1 MKQRIKYAVEHGI
14 QNALQLFRLLPLQNK
29 VSFIAFSGRQ
39 YSDSPR
45 RISELLL
52 REHPEIRQVW
62 AFNEPEKFRFLE
74 EKGIKVVKYK
84 SMEYLYHVMTSKVYV
99 DNAEFWSILKFRP
112 GQMVLETWHGGGA
125 YKKVG
130 GHRIDVNE
138 REQHHAVEKMNKI
151 TLFLSSSRAF
161 TEFVI
166 RDAYQYRGEVLE
178 CGLPRNDDLL
188 HPDPAVPA
196 RVRKLLDI
204 PENAGVLLYAPTFRN
219 SHSLDLYDVDFSRLK
234 AALEARFGG
243 EWVILLRMHY
253 YLADRAMESRAEY
266 LRNATGYPDMQDL
279 LQCADVLLTDYSSC
293 MWDFSLMEKPCFLY
307 ARDIA
312 QYRGERDFYTPIES
326 WPFPL
331 ASDNGELERAIA
343 DFDENTYRAAVHRHH
358 KELGSTE
365 SGTAAKQCV
374 DRIVFFCRAN
384 FPGRGG
390 V

>member
-14 QNALQLFRLLPLQNK
+14 QNALQLFRLLPLKPRVN
-29 VSFIAFSGRQ
+29 FIAFSGRQ

-52 REHPEIRQVW
+52 KEHPEIQQVW

-84 SMEYLYHVMTSKVYV
+84 SLEYLYYVMTSRVYV

-112 GQMVLETWHGGGA
+112 GQMVLQTWHGGGA
-125 YKKVG
+125 YKRVG
-130 GHRIDVNE
+130 GHRIDVNA

-161 TEFVI
+161 TDFVI
-166 RDAYQYRGEVLE
+166 RGAYQYRGEVLE

-188 HPDPAVPA
+188 DPDPAA
-196 RVRKLLDI
+196 AGRVKQALGI
-204 PENAGVLLYAPTFRN
+204 APEKKVLLYAPTFRN
-219 SHSLDLYDVDFSRLK
+219 SHSLDLYDVDFSALK
-234 AALEARFGG
+234 GSLEERFGG
-243 EWVILLRMHY
+243 EWVIVLRMHY
-253 YLADRAMESRAEY
+253 YLAHKAMASSAPY
-266 LRNATGYPDMQDL
+266 LRNATDYPDMQEL

-293 MWDFSLMEKPCFLY
+293 MWDFSLMARPCFLY

-312 QYRGERDFYTPIES
+312 EYRGERDFYTPIDS

-331 ASDNGELERAIA
+331 AADNAALAKVIA
-343 DFDENTYRAAVHRHH
+343 EFDEKRYRAGVARHH
-358 KELGSTE
+358 ADLGSTE

-374 DRIVFFCRAN
+374 ERIVGFMKK
-384 FPGRGG
+384 
-390 V
+390 

>member
-1 MKQRIKYAVEHGI
+1 MKQKIKYTVEHGI
-14 QNALQLFRLLPLQNK
+14 QNALQTFRLLPLQNR
-29 VSFIAFSGRQ
+29 VNFIAFSGRQ

-52 REHPEIRQVW
+52 KEHPEIQQVW

-74 EKGIKVVKYK
+74 KKGIKVVKYK
-84 SMEYLYHVMTSKVYV
+84 SLSYLYYVMTSRVYV

-125 YKKVG
+125 YKRVG

-138 REQHHAVEKMNKI
+138 REQQHAVEKMNKI
-151 TLFLSSSRAF
+151 TLFLSSSKAF
-161 TEFVI
+161 TKYVI

-188 HPDPAVPA
+188 HPDPAVSR
-196 RVRKLLDI
+196 RVRQALDI
-204 PENAGVLLYAPTFRN
+204 PEHAKVLVYAPTFRN
-219 SHSLDLYDVDFSRLK
+219 SHTLDLYDVDFARLK
-234 AALEARFGG
+234 ASLEAKFGG

-253 YLADRAMESRAEY
+253 YLADKAMASQASF
-266 LRNATGYPDMQDL
+266 LRNATDYPDMQDL

-293 MWDFSLMEKPCFLY
+293 MWDFSLMHRPCFLY

-312 QYRGERDFYTPIES
+312 AYRGERDFYTPIDS

-331 ASDNGELERAIA
+331 ASNNDELAEVIA
-343 DFDENTYRAAVHRHH
+343 GFDSDAYRAAVDRHH
-358 KELGSTE
+358 EALGSTE
-365 SGTAAKQCV
+365 SGTAAKQCAE
-374 DRIVFFCRAN
+374 RIVKYLN
-384 FPGRGG
+384 K
-390 V
+390 

>member
-1 MKQRIKYAVEHGI
+1 MKQRIKYAIEHGI
-14 QNALQLFRLLPLQNK
+14 QNALQLFRVLPLQDR

-52 REHPEIRQVW
+52 KEHPEIQQVW

-84 SMEYLYHVMTSKVYV
+84 SLEYLYYVMTSRVYV

-125 YKKVG
+125 YKRVG
-130 GHRIDVNE
+130 GHRIDVNA
-138 REQHHAVEKMNKI
+138 REQQHAVEKMNKI

-161 TEFVI
+161 TNFVI

-188 HPDPAVPA
+188 HPDAA
-196 RVRKLLDI
+196 AAQRVRKALSI
-204 PENAGVLLYAPTFRN
+204 PENAKVLVYAPTFRN
-219 SHSLDLYDVDFSRLK
+219 SHSLDLYDVDFAALK
-234 AALEARFGG
+234 AALERKFGG
-243 EWVILLRMHY
+243 EWIIALRMHY
-253 YLADRAMESRAEY
+253 YLADKAMASQADF
-266 LRNATGYPDMQDL
+266 LRNATDYPDMQDL

-293 MWDFSLMEKPCFLY
+293 MWDFSLMHKPCFLY
-307 ARDIA
+307 ARDISE
-312 QYRGERDFYTPIES
+312 YRGERDFYTPIED

-331 ASDNGELERAIA
+331 AADNAELARVIA
-343 DFDENTYRAAVHRHH
+343 DFDESAYRAAVDRHH
-358 KELGSTE
+358 QELGSTE
-365 SGTAAKQCV
+365 SGTAARQCTE
-374 DRIVFFCRAN
+374 RIVEFLN
-384 FPGRGG
+384 P
-390 V
+390 

>member
-1 MKQRIKYAVEHGI
+1 MKQKIKYAVEHGI
-14 QNALQLFRLLPLQNK
+14 QNALQLFRLLPLQKK

-52 REHPEIRQVW
+52 KEHPEIRQVW

-84 SMEYLYHVMTSKVYV
+84 SLRYLYHVMTSRAYV

-125 YKKVG
+125 YKRVG
-130 GHRIDVNE
+130 SHRLDVNAL
-138 REQHHAVEKMNKI
+138 EQQHAVEKMNKI

-161 TEFVI
+161 TDFVI

-188 HPDPAVPA
+188 HPDPGVSE
-196 RVRKLLDI
+196 RVRKAMNI
-204 PENAGVLLYAPTFRN
+204 PENTRVLLYAPTFRN

-234 AALEARFGG
+234 AALEEKFGG

-253 YLADRAMESRAEY
+253 YLADRAMAAKAPW
-266 LRNATGYPDMQDL
+266 LRNATDYPDMQEL

-293 MWDFSLMEKPCFLY
+293 MWDFSLQYKPCFLY

-312 QYRGERDFYTPIES
+312 EYRGERDFYTPIES

-331 ASDNGELERAIA
+331 AADNGALEQVIR
-343 DFDENTYRAAVHRHH
+343 DFDEAAYRQAVIRHH
-358 KELGSTE
+358 RELGSTE
-365 SGTAAKQCV
+365 SGTAAKQCAE
-374 DRIVFFCRAN
+374 RIAAFLK
-384 FPGRGG
+384 
-390 V
+390 

>member
-1 MKQRIKYAVEHGI
+1 MKQKIKYAVEHGI

-52 REHPEIRQVW
+52 KEHPEIQQVW

-74 EKGIKVVKYK
+74 EKGITVVKYK
-84 SMEYLYHVMTSKVYV
+84 SPAYLYHTMTSRVYV

-125 YKKVG
+125 YKRVG
-130 GHRIDVNE
+130 SHRIDVNAL
-138 REQHHAVEKMNKI
+138 EQQHAVEKMNKI
-151 TLFLSSSRAF
+151 TLFLSSSKAF
-161 TEFVI
+161 TNFVI

-188 HPDPAVPA
+188 HPSPAA
-196 RVRKLLDI
+196 AQRVRQALDI
-204 PENAGVLLYAPTFRN
+204 PRGAKVLLYAPTFRN

-234 AALEARFGG
+234 DALESRFGG
-243 EWVILLRMHY
+243 QWIIVLRMHY
-253 YLADRAMESRAEY
+253 YLADKAMASQAPW
-266 LRNATGYPDMQDL
+266 LRNATDYPDMQDL

-293 MWDFSLMEKPCFLY
+293 MWDFSLMGKPCFLY

-312 QYRGERDFYTPIES
+312 AYRGERDFYTPIES

-331 ASDNGELERAIA
+331 SADNDGLAKIIA
-343 DFDENTYRAAVHRHH
+343 DFDGERYRQAVKRHH
-358 KELGSTE
+358 EELGSTE
-365 SGTAAKQCV
+365 SGTAAQQCV
-374 DRIVFFCRAN
+374 ERIAAFLK
-384 FPGRGG
+384 
-390 V
+390 

>member
-1 MKQRIKYAVEHGI
+1 MKQRIKYAIEHGI
-14 QNALQLFRLLPLQNK
+14 QNALQIFRLLPLEKK

-52 REHPEIRQVW
+52 EEHPEIRQVW

-84 SMEYLYHVMTSKVYV
+84 SLEYLRQVMTSRVYV

-112 GQMVLETWHGGGA
+112 EQMVLQTWHGGGA

-138 REQHHAVEKMNKI
+138 REQRHAVEKMNKI

-161 TEFVI
+161 TDFVI

-188 HPDPAVPA
+188 HPDPATA
-196 RVRKLLDI
+196 ERVRKALHI
-204 PENAGVLLYAPTFRN
+204 PENAKVLVYAPTFRN
-219 SHSLDLYDVDFSRLK
+219 SHSLDLYDVDFEGLK
-234 AALEARFGG
+234 NALESRFGG
-243 EWVILLRMHY
+243 QWVILLRMHY
-253 YLADRAMESRAEY
+253 YMADKAMASNAPF
-266 LRNATGYPDMQDL
+266 LRNATDYPDMQDL
-279 LQCADVLLTDYSSC
+279 LLCADGLLTDYSSC
-293 MWDFSLMEKPCFLY
+293 MWDFSLMGKPCFLY

-312 QYRGERDFYTPIES
+312 EYRGERDFYTPIES

-331 ASDNGELERAIA
+331 ASDNGSLTRVIA
-343 DFDENTYRAAVHRHH
+343 DFDENAYKAAVDRHH
-358 KELGSTE
+358 RDLGSAE
-365 SGTAAKQCV
+365 SGTAARQCV
-374 DRIVFFCRAN
+374 QRIAAFLK
-384 FPGRGG
+384 
-390 V
+390 

>member
-1 MKQRIKYAVEHGI
+1 MKQKIKYAIEHGV
-14 QNALQLFRLLPLQNK
+14 QNALQLFRLLPLQNR
-29 VSFIAFSGRQ
+29 VNFISFSGRQ

-52 REHPEIRQVW
+52 EEHPEIQQVW
-62 AFNEPEKFRFLE
+62 AFTEPEKFRFLE
-74 EKGIKVVKYK
+74 EKGIRVVKYK
-84 SMEYLYHVMTSKVYV
+84 SLEYLYYVMTSKVYV
-99 DNAEFWSILKFRP
+99 DNAEFWSALKFRP

-138 REQHHAVEKMNKI
+138 REQQHAVEKMNKI

-161 TEFVI
+161 TNFVI

-188 HPDPAVPA
+188 RPDPAVSA
-196 RVRKLLDI
+196 RVRDALSI
-204 PENAGVLLYAPTFRN
+204 PKNAKVLVYAPTFRN
-219 SHSLDLYDVDFSRLK
+219 SHSLDLYDVDFDRLK

-253 YLADRAMESRAEY
+253 YLADKAMASSAPY
-266 LRNATGYPDMQDL
+266 LRNATDYPDMQDL

-312 QYRGERDFYTPIES
+312 EYRGERDFYTPIEG

-331 ASDNGELERAIA
+331 AADNEGLEKVIA
-343 DFDENTYRAAVHRHH
+343 EFDEAQYRADAARHH
-358 KELGSTE
+358 RELGSTE

-374 DRIVFFCRAN
+374 ERIVDFLKK
-384 FPGRGG
+384 
-390 V
+390 

>member
-1 MKQRIKYAVEHGI
+1 MKQKIKYAIEHGV
-14 QNALQLFRLLPLQNK
+14 QNALQMFRVLPLQDRVN
-29 VSFIAFSGRQ
+29 FIAFSGRQ

-52 REHPEIRQVW
+52 KEHPEIQQVW

-84 SMEYLYHVMTSKVYV
+84 SLEYLYYVMTSRVYV
-99 DNAEFWSILKFRP
+99 DNAEFWSALKFRP

-125 YKKVG
+125 YKRVG
-130 GHRIDVNE
+130 GHRIDVNAL
-138 REQHHAVEKMNKI
+138 EQQHAVEKMNKI

-161 TEFVI
+161 TKFVI
-166 RDAYQYRGEVLE
+166 REAYQYHGEVLE

-188 HPDPAVPA
+188 NPDPAVPA
-196 RVRKLLDI
+196 RVRQALDI
-204 PENAGVLLYAPTFRN
+204 PGNAKVLLYAPTFRN

-243 EWVILLRMHY
+243 EWIIVLRMHY
-253 YLADRAMESRAEY
+253 YLADKAMASSAPY
-266 LRNATGYPDMQDL
+266 LRNATDYPDMQDL

-293 MWDFSLMEKPCFLY
+293 MWDFSLMGKPCFLY
-307 ARDIA
+307 ARDITE
-312 QYRGERDFYTPIES
+312 YRGERDFYTPIDS

-331 ASDNGELERAIA
+331 AADNDALVQVISE
-343 DFDENTYRAAVHRHH
+343 FDENVYRADTARHH
-358 KELGSTE
+358 AELGSTE

-374 DRIVFFCRAN
+374 ERIAAFLRC
-384 FPGRGG
+384 
-390 V
+390 

>member
-1 MKQRIKYAVEHGI
+1 MKQRIKYAIEHGI
-14 QNALQLFRLLPLQNK
+14 QNALQIFRLLPLEKK

-52 REHPEIRQVW
+52 EEHPEIRQVW

-74 EKGIKVVKYK
+74 KKGIKVVKYK
-84 SMEYLYHVMTSKVYV
+84 SLEYLRQVMTSRVYV

-112 GQMVLETWHGGGA
+112 RQMVLQTWHGGGA

-138 REQHHAVEKMNKI
+138 REQRHAVEKMNKI

-161 TEFVI
+161 TDFVI

-188 HPDPAVPA
+188 HPDPATA
-196 RVRKLLDI
+196 ERVRKALNI
-204 PENAGVLLYAPTFRN
+204 PDGAKVLVYAPTFRN
-219 SHSLDLYDVDFSRLK
+219 SHSLDLYDVDFEGLK
-234 AALEARFGG
+234 NALESRFGG
-243 EWVILLRMHY
+243 QWVILLRMHY
-253 YLADRAMESRAEY
+253 YMADKAMASNAPF
-266 LRNATGYPDMQDL
+266 LRNATDYPDMQDL
-279 LQCADVLLTDYSSC
+279 LLCADVLLTDYSSC
-293 MWDFSLMEKPCFLY
+293 MWDFSLMGKPCFLY

-312 QYRGERDFYTPIES
+312 EYRGERDFYTPIES

-331 ASDNGELERAIA
+331 ASDNEALARVIA
-343 DFDENTYRAAVHRHH
+343 DFDENAYGAAVDRHH
-358 KELGSTE
+358 KDLGSAE
-365 SGTAAKQCV
+365 SGTAARQCV
-374 DRIVFFCRAN
+374 QRIAAFLK
-384 FPGRGG
+384 
-390 V
+390 